1 MKNPLVDVKP
11 FVFRGDV
18 IGKVFTF
25 DLGNYLNYGVIEIT
39 TDLSG
44 DIVDYSGCGYN
55 TANTLI
61 RCVHLTD

>member
-1 MKNPLVDVKP
+1 MKNPLDVKP
-11 FVFRGDV
+11 VLFQGDI

-25 DLGNYLNYGVIEIT
+25 DFDIEIT

-55 TANTLI
+55 TAKSL
-61 RCVHLTD
+61 LG

>member
-1 MKNPLVDVKP
+1 MKNPLDVKP
-11 FVFRGDV
+11 FVFRGDI

-25 DLGNYLNYGVIEIT
+25 DFDIEIT

-44 DIVDYSGCGYN
+44 DIVDYSACDYN

-61 RCVHLTD
+61 RCVMHLTD

>member
-1 MKNPLVDVKP
+1 MLM
-11 FVFRGDV
+11 FRGDI

-25 DLGNYLNYGVIEIT
+25 DFDIEII

-55 TANTLI
+55 TAKSL
-61 RCVHLTD
+61 LG

>member
-1 MKNPLVDVKP
+1 MKNLIDVKP
-11 FVFRGDV
+11 FVFRGEI

-25 DLGNYLNYGVIEIT
+25 DNLDIEVI

-61 RCVHLTD
+61 QYVHLTD